1 MSEGLPAT
9 LAALNKLVAQIKGY
23 MAAMPA
29 SDRFLSPVIDWHHPQ
44 DYDQTTIQGLSKF
57 LHHVEKEQAIIES
70 ICIAAGGVHLK
81 SDQPRGSMGSFL
93 AGSEAGDGN
102 LASDRQGTGL

>member
-70 ICIAAGGVHLK
+70 VSLPTPSDPRKTGAECFSESAK
-81 SDQPRGSMGSFL
+81 SEHQAER
-93 AGSEAGDGN
+93 N
-102 LASDRQGTGL
+102 